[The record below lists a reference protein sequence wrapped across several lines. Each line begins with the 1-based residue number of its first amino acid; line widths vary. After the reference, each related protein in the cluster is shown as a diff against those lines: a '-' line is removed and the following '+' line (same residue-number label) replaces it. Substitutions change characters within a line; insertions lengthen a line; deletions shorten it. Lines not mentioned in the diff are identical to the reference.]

1 MRRAQNKRSGATVV
15 SVAHIVTSQPTLF
28 PSAARPAHLT
38 GRAVVSALVMAAALA
53 GTIAAMRAVEAAG
66 EAACARARVRV
77 VYGGVPEH
85 YLAHDPCQE
94 WDRLSPWPP

>member
-1 MRRAQNKRSGATVV
+1 
-15 SVAHIVTSQPTLF
+15 
-28 PSAARPAHLT
+28 
-38 GRAVVSALVMAAALA
+38 MAAALA